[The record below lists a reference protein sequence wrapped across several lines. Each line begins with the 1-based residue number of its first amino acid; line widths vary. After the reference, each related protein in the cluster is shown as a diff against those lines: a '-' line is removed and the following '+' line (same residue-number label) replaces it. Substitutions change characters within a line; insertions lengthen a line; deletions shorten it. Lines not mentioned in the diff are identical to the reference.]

1 MRKFIAIII
10 LIGLVIG
17 MYYYYGSVNDS
28 LKAKTPNELVGLSED
43 SILSEIKNNYDE
55 LLAKV
60 RKLQENPDQIAE
72 FNCMITKLLYSGKL
86 IDDDI
91 KLLLDFQRVY
101 FSEETLAKNP
111 EDVNY
116 QRLLKELKEY
126 KDADLNIIGYKV
138 VGPQYVDAEQGEK
151 QMLIFNI
158 IYYLNITS
166 NDGEVYKGYVFEQ
179 NDNKLWE
186 LKGFG
191 TIEGF
196 PVIY

>member
-1 MRKFIAIII
+1 MRKFIAVFI
-10 LIGLVIG
+10 LIGLVVG
-17 MYYYYGSVNDS
+17 MYYYYGSVNES
-28 LKAKTPNELVGLSED
+28 LNAKATNELVGLSED
-43 SILSEIKNNYDE
+43 SMLSEIKNNYYE

-60 RKLQENPDQIAE
+60 KKLQENPDQIAE
-72 FNCMITKLLYSGKL
+72 FNCMITKLLYSGKVS
-86 IDDDI
+86 DDDI
-91 KLLLDFQRVY
+91 ELLLKFQREY
-101 FSEETLAKNP
+101 FSEETIAKNP

-116 QRLLKELKEY
+116 QRLLMELKEY
-126 KDADLNIIGYKV
+126 KDAELSIIGYKV
-138 VGPQYVDAEQGEK
+138 IGPQYVDVEQGEK
-151 QMLIFNI
+151 PMLIFNI

-166 NDGEVYKGYVFEQ
+166 NDGEVYKGYVFQQ